1 MKNRY
6 FPLGFIL
13 LLSLTFFS
21 ADCGGREDD
30 DIDELGE
37 VDLNFQGTF
46 GTEPLVMLAEE
57 YPYEA
62 GMQVR
67 FQLFQFYI
75 SEINLIAKDGSKLNI
90 GEVALVNFENI
101 QSSAA
106 AAKGLDF
113 AFSNIPAGEYKGIEM
128 GIGVAS
134 DLNEKAPSDYA
145 VGHPLA
151 FQGNYWSGLS
161 SYIFTKI
168 EGNADL
174 NGDGEFTEKLTFHI
188 GEKEDV
194 PLYEMISLDY
204 DFTVS
209 KDQATT
215 IPLAVDL
222 KQVISP
228 SSSSFLDFRV
238 VSQDHTNQ
246 ASVYSLI
253 IDNLKKGAISINQ

>member
-1 MKNRY
+1 MKNRS
-6 FPLGFIL
+6 FLLGFIL
-13 LLSLTFFS
+13 LLSMTFFS

-30 DIDELGE
+30 DIDEFGA
-37 VDLNFQGTF
+37 VDLNFQGAF

-57 YPYEA
+57 YPYEE

-75 SEINLIAKDGSKLNI
+75 SEINLIGKDGSKLNI

-101 QSSAA
+101 QSTEAA
-106 AAKGLDF
+106 SKGLDF

-128 GIGVAS
+128 GIGVVS

-228 SSSSFLDFRV
+228 SSSNFLDFRE